1 MLNEFLSANELE
13 LIERCRLKAA
23 DRPMPEATQEAL
35 KNGIPR
41 FLRQLIRTLEMEQTA
56 EPMRSRDISGPSG
69 GGGGSGT
76 SEIGEAAATHGR
88 ELLARGFTV
97 DQVVHA
103 YGDACQAIT
112 DLAVERRIPFEMEEF
127 RTLNRC
133 LDNAIADAVTE
144 YSYQRD
150 VAIADMQ
157 CQAVTERLGVLAHE
171 LRNHLQTA
179 TLAFSA
185 LKAGTVG
192 LAGSTSAVIDRTLV
206 ALNRLVDGSVS
217 EVRMEAGMLMQTQ
230 LFSLAD
236 FIVDMKIS
244 AALEASLHDCLFIV
258 SPVDT
263 ELAVEADRH
272 LLFAAVGNLLQ
283 NAFKFTNP
291 GTEVHLTAH
300 AVSDCIRIEVEDRCG
315 GLPGSDTKKMFAPFT
330 QVGKDRRGLGL
341 GLSIV
346 RRSVEANHGTLRAR
360 DLPGKGC
367 VFTIDLPRHALP
379 KVLPEVHSA

>member
-1 MLNEFLSANELE
+1 MLHEFVSANESE

-23 DRPMPEATQEAL
+23 DRPMPKATQEAL
-35 KNGIPR
+35 KHGIPS
-41 FLRQLIRTLEMEQTA
+41 FLRQLIRTLAMEQTA
-56 EPMRSRDISGPSG
+56 EPMRSRKISGPSG
-69 GGGGSGT
+69 GGR
-76 SEIGEAAATHGR
+76 SEIGETAATHGR
-88 ELLARGFTV
+88 ELLAHGFTV

-112 DLAVERRIPFEMEEF
+112 DLAVERRIPFEMDEF

-150 VAIADMQ
+150 VSIADMQ
-157 CQAVTERLGVLAHE
+157 SQVVNERLGVLAHE

-192 LAGSTSAVIDRTLV
+192 LGGSTSGVIDRTLV
-206 ALNRLVDGSVS
+206 ALSRLVDGSVS
-217 EVRMEAGMLMQTQ
+217 EVRMEAGMSMQSQ
-230 LFSLAD
+230 LFSLAA
-236 FIVDMKIS
+236 FIVDVKIS
-244 AALEASLHDCLFIV
+244 ASLEASLHDCPFMV
-258 SPVDT
+258 SPVDM

-272 LLFAAVGNLLQ
+272 LLSAAVGNLLQ
-283 NAFKFTNP
+283 NAFKFTQP
-291 GTEVHLTAH
+291 GTYVHLNAYATG
-300 AVSDCIRIEVEDRCG
+300 DRILIEVEDNCG
-315 GLPGSDTKKMFAPFT
+315 GLPGGDPEKLFAPFT
-330 QVGKDRRGLGL
+330 QGGPDRRGLGL

-346 RRSVEANHGTLRAR
+346 RRSVEAAHGTLRAR

-367 VFTIDLPRHALP
+367 IFTIDLPRHPLP
-379 KVLPEVHSA
+379 KVLHATYPA